1 MSESIRFGRF
11 ELRPT
16 ERRLLADGQPL
27 ALGARAFDVLQVL
40 VEQRGALVS
49 TADLLDRVW
58 SDVVVEE
65 SNVQVQ
71 VSALRKV
78 VGAAAIATIPGR
90 GYRLAV
96 TVEAPSGSTPAPR
109 FEPPAAGLATNVP
122 RALAPL
128 VGRDADLAALDAL
141 LARHRLVSLVGPGG
155 IGKTRLAQ
163 ALALQRAPAHA
174 QGAWLVALAA
184 LSSADRIGPAVA
196 AALRVEL
203 RGDSAAAAL
212 QLARRL
218 AAHDAL
224 LVLDNCEHLI
234 DGAAALVHEL
244 LAASAS
250 LRILVTS
257 QEPLRV
263 AGEQVVRVE
272 ALSLPA
278 PGSTL
283 AQAMAHGAL
292 QLLVQR
298 ALQADRRFEL
308 TAETLDAAIAL
319 VRHLDGIP
327 LAIGMAAARLPALG
341 LRALNQRLA
350 ERLNWLRSAERDL
363 PARQATLRGA
373 LDWSHGLLDAP
384 SRAVLRRLSVFAGSF
399 DLDGALAVAQGDDL
413 DADAALDALSELV
426 HKSLVGVDALEPPR
440 YRLLESTRLYAAERL
455 AEAGESEAALRR
467 HALAMVQ
474 RAEQAVER
482 YWHSSDGAWMAQ
494 VEPDAEDLEA
504 AADRAVAAGD
514 AQSAAALLEALMRL
528 DAQRGVDATRRA
540 RMRSALALLPQASG
554 AARARLAQC
563 VVPHPPIALAEIGR
577 VAAAEG
583 AVAAW
588 RAEGDA
594 QRLYDALTSLGYELG
609 LAGRHAEANAALD
622 EARAIEQPRWP
633 PRLRQQLAKR
643 AGCVAGFAA
652 DVVSYR
658 REVQRALELAQAAG
672 DQRGVLRHR
681 LSLVDAAL
689 MAGDDAQAITLGHD
703 VVAQLGELDAPSL
716 LATALL
722 NLCAAQLR
730 RGDAAGARHS
740 AARSLPL
747 AWQQEQAGFLV
758 DHLALLAAR
767 QGQHDAAAQLAAW
780 SDVWYPAHGHQREA
794 NEARAL
800 EEAGAMARQAL
811 GDEGWARAAVQGS
824 TLDDEGALRM
834 AQGVAGAA

>member
-1 MSESIRFGRF
+1 MTPSIRFGRF
-11 ELRPT
+11 ELQPT

-27 ALGARAFDVLQVL
+27 ALGGRAFDVLLVL
-40 VEQRGALVS
+40 AEQRGALVNR
-49 TADLLDRVW
+49 ADLLDRVW
-58 SDVVVEE
+58 PDVVVEE
-65 SNVQVQ
+65 NNLQVQ

-78 VGAAAIATIPGR
+78 LGAPAIANIPGR
-90 GYRLAV
+90 GYRLAIA
-96 TVEAPSGSTPAPR
+96 VEGATPASR
-109 FEPPAAGLATNVP
+109 FEPSAATLATNVP

-128 VGRDADLAALDAL
+128 IGRDAELAALDAL
-141 LARHRLVSLVGPGG
+141 LARQRLVSLVGPGG

-163 ALALQRAPAHA
+163 ALALQRATAHA

-184 LSSADRIGPAVA
+184 LPSAERIAPAVA

-203 RGDSAAAAL
+203 RGDSAAATQ
-212 QLARRL
+212 QLARSL

-234 DGAAALVHEL
+234 DGAAALVRAL
-244 LAASAS
+244 LDASAS

-257 QEPLRV
+257 QEPLRL
-263 AGEQVVRVE
+263 ADEQVVRVG

-278 PGSTL
+278 TGSTL
-283 AQAMAHGAL
+283 EVAMGHGAL

-298 ALQADRRFEL
+298 ARQADRRFEL
-308 TAETLDAAIAL
+308 TAETLEAAIVL
-319 VRHLDGIP
+319 VRRLDGIP

-341 LRALNQRLA
+341 LRALNERLA
-350 ERLNWLRSAERDL
+350 ERLNWLRSAERDV
-363 PARQATLRGA
+363 PARQSTLRAA
-373 LDWSHGLLDAP
+373 LDWSHSLLDAA
-384 SRAVLRRLSVFAGSF
+384 SRAVLRRLSVFVGSF
-399 DLDGALAVAQGDDL
+399 DLDSALTVAQGEDGDL

-426 HKSLVGVDALEPPR
+426 HKSLLGVEGLEPPR

-455 AEAGESEAALRR
+455 AEAGETEAARRR

-474 RAEQAVER
+474 RAEQALGR
-482 YWHSSDGAWMAQ
+482 YWLLSDGAWMAAF
-494 VEPDAEDLEA
+494 EPDADDLEA

-514 AQSAAALLEALMRL
+514 AQNAAAPLEALMAL
-528 DAQRGVDATRRA
+528 DAQRGVDATRRG

-563 VVPHPPIALAEIGR
+563 VLPHPPIALAEIGR
-577 VAAAEG
+577 VAAVEG

-594 QRLYDALTSLGYELG
+594 QRTYDALTSLGYELG
-609 LAGRHAEANAALD
+609 LAGRHAEALAALD

-633 PRLRQQLAKR
+633 PRLRQQLASR

-658 REVQRALELAQAAG
+658 RDAQRALELAEAAG
-672 DQRGVLRHR
+672 DQRGALRHR

-689 MAGDDAQAITLGHD
+689 MAGDDAQAITLGDD
-703 VVAQLGELDAPSL
+703 VVAQLGQLDAPSL

-730 RGDAAGARHS
+730 RGDDAGARRS

-747 AWQQEQAGFLV
+747 AWQHEQAGFLV

-800 EEAGAMARQAL
+800 QEAGTLARDAL
-811 GDEGWARAAVQGS
+811 GPDGWARAAVQGAA
-824 TLDDEGALRM
+824 LDDARALALAR
-834 AQGVAGAA
+834 AITGAA